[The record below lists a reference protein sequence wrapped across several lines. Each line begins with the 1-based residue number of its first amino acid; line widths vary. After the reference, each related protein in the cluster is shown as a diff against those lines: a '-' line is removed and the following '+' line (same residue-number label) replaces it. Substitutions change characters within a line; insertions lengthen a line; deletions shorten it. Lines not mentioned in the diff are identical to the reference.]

1 MAIRKKSYWIESV
14 MNEHESRLEI
24 LHFGKMLH
32 DRGLIAATDGN
43 ISVRLNEA
51 SVLVTPTCMS
61 KGMMSSGDLLVVDM
75 HGRKVSG
82 FRDVT
87 SEIGMHMTIYRMR
100 PDINAIVHAHPPTA
114 TGFAACG
121 LALDQALISEVLLSL
136 GAVPLARYAT
146 PGTSELSDALEP
158 FIPDHDAVLMANHG
172 VVTYGSDLMQAY
184 MNMETVEH
192 FAKIALVV
200 KQLGC
205 ERPLAAE
212 QVNKLHEMRQ
222 RIQHY
227 KTELRTRA

>member
-1 MAIRKKSYWIESV
+1 
-14 MNEHESRLEI
+14 
-24 LHFGKMLH
+24 
-32 DRGLIAATDGN
+32 
-43 ISVRLNEA
+43 
-51 SVLVTPTCMS
+51 
-61 KGMMSSGDLLVVDM
+61 
-75 HGRKVSG
+75 
-82 FRDVT
+82 
-87 SEIGMHMTIYRMR
+87 
-100 PDINAIVHAHPPTA
+100 VHAHPPTA

-136 GAVPLARYAT
+136 GSVPLAHYAT
-146 PGTSELSDALEP
+146 PGTSELSEALEP

-172 VVTYGSDLMQAY
+172 VVTCGCDLMQAY

-212 QVNKLHEMRQ
+212 QVTKLQEMRQ

-227 KTELRTRA
+227 KSELRTRA

>member
-1 MAIRKKSYWIESV
+1 MSD
-14 MNEHESRLEI
+14 HDSRLEI

-51 SVLVTPTCMS
+51 SVLVTPTCIS
-61 KGMMSSGDLLVVDM
+61 KGMMTTEDLLVVDM
-75 HGRKVSG
+75 HGRKISG

-87 SEIGMHMTIYRMR
+87 SEIAMHMTIYHMR

-136 GAVPLARYAT
+136 GPVPLAHYAT
-146 PGTSELSDALEP
+146 PGTSELSEAL
-158 FIPDHDAVLMANHG
+158 IPYIPTHDAVLMANHG
-172 VVTYGSDLMQAY
+172 VVTYGTDLMQAY

-205 ERPLAAE
+205 ERPLADE
-212 QVNKLHEMRQ
+212 QVTKLHEIRQ
-222 RIQHY
+222 RVQHY
-227 KTELRTRA
+227 KSELRTRA

>member
-1 MAIRKKSYWIESV
+1 MSD
-14 MNEHESRLEI
+14 HEFRLEI
-24 LHFGKMLH
+24 LRFGKLLH
-32 DRGLIAATDGN
+32 EHGLIAATDGN
-43 ISVRLNEA
+43 ISVRLNET

-61 KGMMSSGDLLVVDM
+61 KAMLTTEDLIVVDM
-75 HGRKVSG
+75 QGRKIAG

-87 SEIGMHMTIYRMR
+87 SEMSMHLTVYRMR
-100 PDINAIVHAHPPTA
+100 PDVQAVVHAHPPTA

-136 GAVPLARYAT
+136 GTVPLAHYAT
-146 PGTSELSDALEP
+146 PGTSELAEALAP
-158 FIPDHDAVLMANHG
+158 YIPDHDAVLMANHG
-172 VVTYGSDLMQAY
+172 VVTYGATLMQAY

-212 QVNKLHEMRQ
+212 QVSKLQEMRHQ
-222 RIQHY
+222 IKLY
-227 KTELRTRA
+227 KSELRTRA

>member
-1 MAIRKKSYWIESV
+1 MTD
-14 MNEHESRLEI
+14 HDSRMEI

-43 ISVRLNEA
+43 ISVRLNEV
-51 SVLVTPTCMS
+51 SVLVTPTCIS
-61 KGMMSSGDLLVVDM
+61 KGMMSTDDLLVVDM
-75 HGRKVSG
+75 HGRRISG

-87 SEIGMHMTIYRMR
+87 SEIAMHMTIYRMR
-100 PDINAIVHAHPPTA
+100 SDVNAIVHAHPPTA
-114 TGFAACG
+114 TAFAACG

-136 GAVPLARYAT
+136 GPVPLAHYAT
-146 PGTSELSDALEP
+146 PGTSELSESLLP
-158 FIPDHDAVLMANHG
+158 YIPGHDAVLMANHG
-172 VVTYGSDLMQAY
+172 VVTYGTDLMQAY

-212 QVNKLHEMRQ
+212 QVTKLQEIRLRVQ
-222 RIQHY
+222 TY
-227 KTELRTRA
+227 KSQLRSRA